1 MKINL
6 TPVDI
11 IAAIKNYLVSTGVDI
26 QDKTIT
32 FNFSNKRTKGGVY
45 AEVTIYDD
53 TASPAIAAVAEALAQ
68 DAPTEAPQP
77 TVDVPVQQ
85 DLPLPQPEPE
95 ASVDTPDPIPEP
107 APMPAPMVNLFG

>member
-26 QDKTIT
+26 QDKTVT

-53 TASPAIAAVAEALAQ
+53 TASPAIAAVAESLAQ
-68 DAPTEAPQP
+68 DTPTEALQP
-77 TVDVPVQQ
+77 AVNVPVQQ

-95 ASVDTPDPIPEP
+95 APVDVP
-107 APMPAPMVNLFG
+107 ASMPAPMVNLFG